1 MKSYVEYI
9 DSNGYK
15 YATDSSGRI
24 ANAQGDLQLGEGIR
38 NPYAQRTVG
47 GADRLPTDDGGH
59 LIGKQFNGSGQIDN
73 LVPQN
78 SGINRSGGEW
88 YKMEQN
94 WANAL
99 NEGSKVKVDITP
111 NYSGNVARTHSFNV
125 DYWID
130 GEKFIQ
136 IIMNP

>member
-1 MKSYVEYI
+1 M
-9 DSNGYK
+9 
-15 YATDSSGRI
+15 
-24 ANAQGDLQLGEGIR
+24 QLGEGIR
-38 NPYAQRTVG
+38 SPYTQRAAG
-47 GADRLPTDDGGH
+47 GIGRLPIEDGGH

-88 YKMEQN
+88 YKMDQN

-111 NYSGNVARTHSFNV
+111 NYSGNVARPHSFNV
-125 DYWID
+125 DY
-130 GEKFIQ
+130 
-136 IIMNP
+136 

>member
-1 MKSYVEYI
+1 M
-9 DSNGYK
+9 NGYK
-15 YATDSSGRI
+15 YATDGSGRI
-24 ANAQGDLQLGEGIR
+24 SNVKGKLQLGEGTR
-38 NPYAQRTVG
+38 NPYAQKTVG
-47 GADRLPTDDGGH
+47 GAERLPTDDGGH
-59 LIGKQFNGSGQIDN
+59 LIGNQFNGSGQIDN

-99 NEGSKVKVDITP
+99 KEGSDVKVDISNIYQGTSVRP
-111 NYSGNVARTHSFNV
+111 SSFKV

-130 GEKFIQ
+130 GQKFTKVVN
-136 IIMNP
+136 NP